1 MKSNYDIDNKKKL
14 NRARDILITVAN
26 SPRNK
31 KFEKLA
37 SSEIFRAKQ
46 LRDDN
51 NNNTKNFKRYKKG
64 SIIFVDFG
72 TGIGNEFSHPHF
84 CVVMDNKDNPKKGTL
99 TVIPFTS
106 KKKNNFI
113 NLDKN
118 VIYKFFDQT
127 VKDIQER
134 NRLLTAIL
142 ELQTNPLT
150 KKPGV
155 YYPKNMDVQLLI
167 NDLAKRHNKTDNL
180 KIDEAK
186 LLIKKDE
193 DYSKEIAEFY
203 LKYNKNTYANVQAIT
218 TISKFRIFKPI
229 NPLDPIGKITLSD
242 RILKILET
250 ELIKNLTTYKIDKP

>member
-1 MKSNYDIDNKKKL
+1 M
-14 NRARDILITVAN
+14 
-26 SPRNK
+26 
-31 KFEKLA
+31 
-37 SSEIFRAKQ
+37 
-46 LRDDN
+46 
-51 NNNTKNFKRYKKG
+51 
-64 SIIFVDFG
+64 
-72 TGIGNEFSHPHF
+72 
-84 CVVMDNKDNPKKGTL
+84 
-99 TVIPFTS
+99 
-106 KKKNNFI
+106 
-113 NLDKN
+113 
-118 VIYKFFDQT
+118 
-127 VKDIQER
+127 
-134 NRLLTAIL
+134 